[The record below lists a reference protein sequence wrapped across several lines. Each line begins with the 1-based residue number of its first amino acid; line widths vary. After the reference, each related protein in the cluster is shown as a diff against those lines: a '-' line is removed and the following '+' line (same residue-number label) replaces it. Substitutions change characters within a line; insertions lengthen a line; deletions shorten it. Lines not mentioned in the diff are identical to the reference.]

1 MGVSDSLIFAF
12 NFTGIFIT
20 FIWTAFKTLS
30 SFLFLFSVSTNNT
43 LPNIFLHIYKHHTST
58 QKNEDKKRTE
68 RKKKKKCIKHIKLRV
83 FKIRRIY
90 ISAFIVCISRKL
102 LLLCFPEVQLLW
114 TNTINIFCCKSLK
127 YVFYLFMNN
136 FFYVYLLSVTNCII
150 HFKGCYPNLL
160 PFQYSHCTKNE
171 VFY

>member
-43 LPNIFLHIYKHHTST
+43 LPNIFLQIYKHHTST

-68 RKKKKKCIKHIKLRV
+68 RKKKKNV
-83 FKIRRIY
+83 
-90 ISAFIVCISRKL
+90 
-102 LLLCFPEVQLLW
+102 
-114 TNTINIFCCKSLK
+114 
-127 YVFYLFMNN
+127 
-136 FFYVYLLSVTNCII
+136 LSTSN
-150 HFKGCYPNLL
+150 
-160 PFQYSHCTKNE
+160 
-171 VFY
+171 